1 MGSERRERMKAL
13 GMRLRGLRA
22 EAGLTGA
29 VLAQRAG
36 VGQPTVSKVENGRMV
51 PSFDVLDRLSRALD
65 LDDSSAREVRDLL
78 VAVEA
83 AADAEL
89 APDDDG
95 AAGAVLDDAVRS
107 ARLVRSF
114 QCVVLPAMLQSAEY
128 ARQVFQSAPNSTSE
142 TVGRAVAA
150 RVERQ
155 SVLYEPGRG
164 AVFVFLKGR
173 PDLDPPQPPHI
184 AVWRSVRRSGDT
196 KTRKSRRTLALPA
209 RCVDA
214 LWQQFEDQGWDRL
227 AADEEWEEHG
237 LVFSS
242 AVGKPLDAANVR
254 RAFRQALKGIEGI
267 NADEWTPRELRHS
280 FVSLLSDRGVPLEEI
295 SRLVGHSGTAATEE
309 VDRKQIRPVI
319 QTGAVVMDGIFGTQE
334 RRP

>member
-1 MGSERRERMKAL
+1 MGSERQERMKAL
-13 GMRLRGLRA
+13 GARLRGLRA

-83 AADAEL
+83 AADARL
-89 APDDDG
+89 VPDDDG
-95 AAGAVLDDAVRS
+95 VAVAVLDDAVRS

-128 ARQVFQSAPNSTSE
+128 ARHVFQSAPNSTPE

-155 SVLYEPGRG
+155 SVLYEPGRQSVFVLTEAVLRTWPG
-164 AVFVFLKGR
+164 TPALMLAQLDRLLAVESLSSVRLGVIPWRRAVPVLPRHGFTLCDQQAVVVEAFTGEQMLTDLAEVAAYEETFDRFERAAVFGDDVRELLLRVMKEFR
-173 PDLDPPQPPHI
+173 DL
-184 AVWRSVRRSGDT
+184 GDT
-196 KTRKSRRTLALPA
+196 
-209 RCVDA
+209 V
-214 LWQQFEDQGWDRL
+214 
-227 AADEEWEEHG
+227 
-237 LVFSS
+237 
-242 AVGKPLDAANVR
+242 
-254 RAFRQALKGIEGI
+254 
-267 NADEWTPRELRHS
+267 
-280 FVSLLSDRGVPLEEI
+280 
-295 SRLVGHSGTAATEE
+295 
-309 VDRKQIRPVI
+309 
-319 QTGAVVMDGIFGTQE
+319 TQ
-334 RRP
+334 